1 MPKVSWIFKELDEAG
16 RPKYEWKYHGKE
28 LGEAD
33 GGGVGEDVS
42 EGEDVGQVVEH
53 EEAEEAKAE
62 PGAAEPDGEE
72 EGGKGE
78 HVHDCV
84 KREHLGDERLCRHQA

>member
-1 MPKVSWIFKELDEAG
+1 MG
-16 RPKYEWKYHGKE
+16 
-28 LGEAD
+28 
-33 GGGVGEDVS
+33 

-53 EEAEEAKAE
+53 QEAEEAKAE

-84 KREHLGDERLCRHQA
+84 EREHLALHRQSAVRKGRVGGFRHLTESK

>member
-1 MPKVSWIFKELDEAG
+1 MG
-16 RPKYEWKYHGKE
+16 
-28 LGEAD
+28 
-33 GGGVGEDVS
+33 

-53 EEAEEAKAE
+53 QEAEEAKAE

-84 KREHLGDERLCRHQA
+84 ESEHLGEERL